1 MFGQLVPVLP
11 QDSDLRVKLGLAVF
25 DTTVES
31 VERYRFE
38 YIKTLI
44 PMVAHAA
51 YCCEQPGYI
60 IALPPES
67 FLKAS

>member
-51 YCCEQPGYI
+51 YCCE
-60 IALPPES
+60 
-67 FLKAS
+67 